1 MKCGLLYLSQE
12 SCLVGEV
19 SYHSYEGIL
28 IEGDERDRI
37 AKNLGVHNKVMML
50 RNHGAVCCGE
60 SVEEAFFYAY
70 HLVLA
75 ADAQLKMVPLGVD
88 NLITIPEET
97 RQKVTTEENG
107 DSGQQFQNFLV
118 KYIEKS
124 LINGFKNFYSN
135 FQLRN

>member
-107 DSGQQFQNFLV
+107 DSGQQFQKFRAVNSTSTFL
-118 KYIEKS
+118 I
-124 LINGFKNFYSN
+124 
-135 FQLRN
+135 